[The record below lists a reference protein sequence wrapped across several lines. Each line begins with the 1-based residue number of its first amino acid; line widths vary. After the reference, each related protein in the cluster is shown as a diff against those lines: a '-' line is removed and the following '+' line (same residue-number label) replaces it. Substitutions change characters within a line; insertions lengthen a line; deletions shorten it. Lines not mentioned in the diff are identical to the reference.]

1 MQEAGMQFWA
11 GSVVGVSGETTLPRL
26 ASRSPETLT
35 HPSLPRLYRPLSVT
49 TPNITRWCRL
59 GIDCGGWK
67 RSLPP
72 LSCRRCSWSDGD
84 ARLVEKI
91 KRGSRCEPGY
101 SRELTGSLEPAL
113 AVAERERG
121 GATLAMCSHTRA
133 TLTHSHE
140 GPHEV

>member
-1 MQEAGMQFWA
+1 MELIAVDGRDLYLLSHVAGAA
-11 GSVVGVSGETTLPRL
+11 GQMETR
-26 ASRSPETLT
+26 AWW
-35 HPSLPRLYRPLSVT
+35 
-49 TPNITRWCRL
+49 N
-59 GIDCGGWK
+59 
-67 RSLPP
+67 
-72 LSCRRCSWSDGD
+72 
-84 ARLVEKI
+84 I

-121 GATLAMCSHTRA
+121 GATLAIWSHTRA